1 MPYFVY
7 EISDDRKQ
15 LSYINA
21 FEKFAPAKK
30 LCREKREQGDV
41 TPGSTV
47 RMVFAKDKKQAE
59 GLLKERR
66 KPSSPLEE
74 WEA

>member
-7 EISDDRKQ
+7 EVSAERKLTYVEVFDD
-15 LSYINA
+15 
-21 FEKFAPAKK
+21 FASAKN
-30 LCREKREQGDV
+30 LCRSKREQGEI

-47 RMVFAKDKKQAE
+47 RLVFAKDRKQAE

-66 KPSSPLEE
+66 KPSSPVEE
-74 WEA
+74 WEV